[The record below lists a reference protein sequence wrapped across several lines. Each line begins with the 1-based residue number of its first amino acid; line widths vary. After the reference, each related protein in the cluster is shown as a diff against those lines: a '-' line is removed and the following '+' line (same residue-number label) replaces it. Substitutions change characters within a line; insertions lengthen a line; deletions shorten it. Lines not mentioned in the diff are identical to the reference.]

1 MFKQLFASPKH
12 PLDPMPFGMC
22 NDHITRMWWMSVLFL
37 LAVAVL
43 VLPAFYFDSRL
54 LDGVSLWHKPV
65 KFALSL
71 ALHFATLALLAS
83 QLPFIRRTGP
93 TVTAVGY
100 AAVASMLFEQVYI
113 SLQAARGRRSH
124 YNLDTDLEIALYDL
138 MGVGAVML
146 VLASF
151 VLGVMIWRYGAKSS
165 SGLRLGSIA
174 GLILGSV
181 LTLYFAMYMANQP
194 SHLVQLTNATVND
207 ANGLP
212 LLGWSRSTGD
222 LRISHFV
229 ATHTIQFLPLLGL
242 LLDRWRLP
250 ARGIIAVSGLILS
263 AACIVLLRLAQSGQP
278 LLSQ

>member
-1 MFKQLFASPKH
+1 MFKQLFASPQH
-12 PLDPMPFGMC
+12 PLVPMPFGMC
-22 NDHITRMWWMSVLFL
+22 SDHITRMWWMSVLFL

-83 QLPFIRRTGP
+83 QLPLIRRTGP
-93 TVTAVGY
+93 TVTVVGY

-138 MGVGAVML
+138 MGVGAVIL
-146 VLASF
+146 VLVSF

-181 LTLYFAMYMANQP
+181 LTLYFAMYMATQP
-194 SHLVQLTNATVND
+194 SHLVHLTDTTVND

-212 LLGWSRSTGD
+212 LVGWSRSTGD
-222 LRISHFV
+222 LRIPHFV
-229 ATHTIQFLPLLGL
+229 ATHTIQFLPVLGL

-250 ARGIIAVSGLILS
+250 ARGIIGVSGLILS
-263 AACIVLLRLAQSGQP
+263 AVCIALLRLAQSGQA